1 MQPVNIMHFVSSVF
15 LMAAGVMAVV
25 SSRILRREEEV
36 CTESVTA
43 TLLEAQRFR
52 SRTGYHYYYV
62 LRYTWNGKT
71 FEREYS
77 AEETLG
83 NVGDEA
89 VIHINPEDPEQIRST
104 KAAKRSRY
112 CLAAG
117 VAMIV
122 GGVIWLIVT
131 LIRLIGAFRVG

>member
-1 MQPVNIMHFVSSVF
+1 MQNHIIQFVAPVF
-15 LMAAGVMAVV
+15 LMGCGVLGVT
-25 SSRILRREEEV
+25 SSRILRRETEA
-36 CTESVTA
+36 CTETVSA
-43 TLLEAQRFR
+43 TVVEAQRFQQ
-52 SRTGYHYYYV
+52 RTGYIYYYV

-89 VIHINPEDPEQIRST
+89 VIHINPMQPEQIRST
-104 KAAKRSRY
+104 RAAKRSRY

-122 GGVIWLIVT
+122 GGVIWLVT
-131 LIRLIGAFRVG
+131 GIAGILERI

>member
-1 MQPVNIMHFVSSVF
+1 MLSIMHLLSSVM
-15 LMAAGVMAVV
+15 LMGTGVLAVT
-25 SSRILRREEEV
+25 SSRILRREEDACSE
-36 CTESVTA
+36 TVTA

-52 SRTGYHYYYV
+52 SRSDYHYYYV

-71 FEREYS
+71 YEREYS

-89 VIHINPEDPEQIRST
+89 VIHINPENPEQIRSP
-104 KAAKRSRY
+104 KASSRSRY

-117 VAMIV
+117 VAMIA
-122 GGVIWLIVT
+122 GGVIWLIVSIIKALM
-131 LIRLIGAFRVG
+131 LI

>member
-52 SRTGYHYYYV
+52 SRSGYHYYYV
-62 LRYTWNGKT
+62 LRYTWNSKT
-71 FEREYS
+71 YEREYS

-83 NVGDEA
+83 NAGDEA
-89 VIHINPEDPEQIRST
+89 VIHINPENPEQIRSV
-104 KAAKRSRY
+104 KASSRSRY

-117 VAMIV
+117 VAMIA
-122 GGVIWLIVT
+122 GGVIWLIVSIIKT
-131 LIRLIGAFRVG
+131 LMLI